1 MHKSRAYIRRMQK
14 VDILAIGPHRDD
26 VELSCGGT
34 LLVAARLGRTTA
46 IVDLTAGEL
55 GTRGSAALRAEEASR
70 AAAVLGVSAR
80 ENLGLPDGGV
90 VNNPETRAKLAV
102 VIRRFAPAVVIAP
115 SMQGKHPDHTVSAQL
130 IRDACFVAGL
140 RKVEPDVPAVRPR
153 KLIHCIAYR
162 EDAPKP
168 TFVVDITHV
177 FEQKLEAIRCYSSQ
191 FDEAIQA
198 GEVFPN
204 GEPLYDIIRH
214 QAAHY
219 GSLIRTRYG
228 EPFFTPETM
237 RADDV
242 AALEVASF

>member
-1 MHKSRAYIRRMQK
+1 MPK
-14 VDILAIGPHRDD
+14 VDILAIAAHRDD

-34 LLVAARLGRTTA
+34 LLVAAKFGRSTA
-46 IVDLTAGEL
+46 IIDLTLGEL
-55 GTRGSAALRAEEASR
+55 GSRGSADLRGEEASK

-90 VNNPETRAKLAV
+90 VNDPMTRAKLAV
-102 VIRRFAPAVVIAP
+102 AIRRFAPTIVIAP
-115 SMQGKHPDHTVSAQL
+115 SIQGKHPDHTVSSQL
-130 IRDACFVAGL
+130 IRDACFIAGL
-140 RKVEPDVPAVRPR
+140 KKIEPEVPVHRPR
-153 KLIHCIAYR
+153 KVIHTIAYR

-168 TFVVDITHV
+168 TFVVDITDV
-177 FEQKLEAIRCYSSQ
+177 FEQKLEAIKCYASQ

-219 GSLIRTRYG
+219 GSLIRTQYG
-228 EPFFTPETM
+228 EPFFTNETM